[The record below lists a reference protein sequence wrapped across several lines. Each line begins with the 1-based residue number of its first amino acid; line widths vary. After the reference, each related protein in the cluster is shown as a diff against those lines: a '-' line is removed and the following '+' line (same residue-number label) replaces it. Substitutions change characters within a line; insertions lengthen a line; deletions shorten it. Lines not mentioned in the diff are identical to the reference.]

1 MVSIK
6 NLKKSFG
13 QSVILDNVNLEIGK
27 GEALVII
34 GGSGCGKSTLLRC
47 INRLNEPDSGE
58 ILIGGQNILAKSAD
72 VDAIRRKMGMV
83 YQQFNLF
90 SHLNVIENIILA
102 PMNMLGM
109 DQESAIKEAEAL
121 LERVGMLRYKYNMP
135 QTLSGGQKQRVAIAR
150 ALAMHPDVMLFDEPT
165 SALDP
170 TMVNEV
176 ESVIYNLVKDGMT
189 SIIVTHEMRFARRIA
204 THVAFLAEK
213 GVYETGTAAEIFDN
227 PKKTLTRRFLYNN
240 RMYEKR
246 FTLADIDQHQTCEE
260 MVKLLR
266 RYDYTS
272 RQLKS
277 FPAIFDELVY
287 PQLLKPENAGMAVTI
302 RLICSETSTE
312 HIVMVNFEGIDHS
325 PLDGLDELNR
335 KLLSALFR
343 SMDELPG
350 ESGREVV
357 LQL

>member
-6 NLKKSFG
+6 HLKKSFG
-13 QSVILDNVNLEIGK
+13 KSVILDDINLEINK

-58 ILIGGQNILAKSAD
+58 ILINGQNILEKGAD

-90 SHLNVIENIILA
+90 SHLNVLENIILS
-102 PMNMLGM
+102 PMKVLGVS
-109 DQESAIKEAEAL
+109 QEDAIKEAETL
-121 LERVGMLRYKYNMP
+121 LEQVGMLRYKYNMP
-135 QTLSGGQKQRVAIAR
+135 NTLSGGRKQRVAIAR

-176 ESVIYNLVKDGMT
+176 ENVIYNLIQTGMT
-189 SIIVTHEMRFARRIA
+189 SIIVTHEMRFAKRIA
-204 THVAFLAEK
+204 TRVAFLAEK
-213 GVYETGTAAEIFDN
+213 GVYETGTSAEIFDD

-240 RMYEKR
+240 RMSEKS
-246 FTLADIDQHQTCEE
+246 FTLEE
-260 MVKLLR
+260 FDSQNLFEEWMKLLT
-266 RYDYTS
+266 RYEYTS
-272 RQLKS
+272 KQLKAL
-277 FPAIFDELVY
+277 PVIIDEMIY
-287 PQLLKPENAGMAVTI
+287 PYLQKTSARATA

-312 HIVMVNFEGIDHS
+312 HILMFGTEGAEKRILDDLDVLNTKILEAYCHS
-325 PLDGLDELNR
+325 V
-335 KLLSALFR
+335 
-343 SMDELPG
+343 DELP
-350 ESGREVV
+350 RENGTEVIIRI
-357 LQL
+357 